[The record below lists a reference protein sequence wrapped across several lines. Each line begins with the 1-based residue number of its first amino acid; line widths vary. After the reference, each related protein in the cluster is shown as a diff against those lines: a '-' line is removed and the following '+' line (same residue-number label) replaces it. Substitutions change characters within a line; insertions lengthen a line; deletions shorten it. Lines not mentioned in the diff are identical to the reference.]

1 MAGVYIHIPFCKNR
15 CTYCD
20 FHFSTTFESYR
31 KRMIDAIC
39 TEIELRLSDHK
50 HFDLKTLYFGGGTP
64 SLLHQDDWEKIIEQC
79 SRFIRVSRLAEF
91 TIEANPD
98 DVTEANLKLWRRLG
112 VNRLSIGVQ
121 SFRNQDLEWMN
132 RAHDAEDSL
141 RSINL
146 ARQFGFDNISIDL
159 MYGLPNQ
166 SKEDWLEQLDII
178 AVLDIPHVSAYC
190 LTLEERTTLKKR
202 VSMGELVLPDDE
214 LIEEQFSSMQAKL
227 ASFGLEQYEISN
239 FAKPGKEAIHNSNY
253 WRGVNYIGI
262 GPSAH
267 GFDGFKRYWNV
278 ANNIKYINSLIEKQ
292 LPQEEELLAP
302 KDHFNELVMTGL
314 RTKWGVDLNKLK
326 KIIELE
332 DAYYERIKQF
342 QEEGVLQVID
352 DRMIL
357 NHASRIK
364 ADYYASKLFID

>member
-1 MAGVYIHIPFCKNR
+1 
-15 CTYCD
+15 
-20 FHFSTTFESYR
+20 
-31 KRMIDAIC
+31 MIDAIC